1 MKLTVVRPLLI
12 DVYIKGRNRN
22 PPVLA
27 WAAPQKSR
35 SSAGPILLMQ
45 LWREIVRRATGKDGP
60 CGTHLWPLATVGQTM
75 LSWRCA
81 AILIIDEPY
90 KRGGRPFA
98 AKQESREPRAAA
110 VFNTM
115 SGFVTG
121 RREGAHELSRQVR
134 TSGRRHPADPPRRRR
149 QGHGPRQFRRRYDNA
164 GHAVGPHQA
173 QPACSCPDRIDQYR
187 KGAGV
192 ARRQGGHHPRRFS
205 RHHARARAYRRR
217 AA

>member
-1 MKLTVVRPLLI
+1 MGLAVVARIVSVRSCVCSFPQRDLSCAQRRSPCHRRRRHVWHPCPRASTGRTGSMKLTVVRPLLI
-12 DVYIKGRNRN
+12 DVYINGRNRN

-60 CGTHLWPLATVGQTM
+60 CGTHLWPLATFGQTM

-115 SGFVTG
+115 CGG
-121 RREGAHELSRQVR
+121 RTRDEGGCR
-134 TSGRRHPADPPRRRR
+134 
-149 QGHGPRQFRRRYDNA
+149 
-164 GHAVGPHQA
+164 
-173 QPACSCPDRIDQYR
+173 
-187 KGAGV
+187 
-192 ARRQGGHHPRRFS
+192 
-205 RHHARARAYRRR
+205 
-217 AA
+217 